1 MICLMSSLSCNLM
14 GTLSPRTDGLWR
26 RYDRHYRCETSSP
39 NMKLKCEQH
48 QQQRRMAIG
57 ELRYIDTA

>member
-1 MICLMSSLSCNLM
+1 LM

-26 RYDRHYRCETSSP
+26 RYDRHYRCETSSR
-39 NMKLKCEQH
+39 NMKLKCEQL
-48 QQQRRMAIG
+48 QQHRRMGIG